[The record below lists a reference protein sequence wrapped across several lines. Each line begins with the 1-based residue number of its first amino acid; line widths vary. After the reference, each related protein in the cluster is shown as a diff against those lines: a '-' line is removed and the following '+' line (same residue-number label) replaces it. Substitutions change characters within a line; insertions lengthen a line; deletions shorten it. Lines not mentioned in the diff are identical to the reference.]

1 MALSSHWMPNVI
13 ANDGF
18 FLKVPS
24 FREDD
29 AKNDA
34 KGYMP
39 FQGKSSSQ
47 HPLLEG
53 SSLTH
58 LVMIPNEQSQDGA
71 SCQPLQQGD

>member
-1 MALSSHWMPNVI
+1 MPNVI

-24 FREDD
+24 FRED
-29 AKNDA
+29 DA